1 MLINVSLLVTL
12 PSSYWYL
19 QHFDIVKI
27 AKTIDWF
34 NMMSYDLH
42 GTWDST
48 NKWIGP
54 IVQAH
59 TNLTEIDLALSLLWR
74 NDIDPSQV
82 VLGLGFYG
90 RSEWIH

>member
-1 MLINVSLLVTL
+1 MSWTVTL

-19 QHFDIVKI
+19 QHFDIVKM
-27 AKTIDWF
+27 AKTVDWF
-34 NMMSYDLH
+34 NIMSYDLH

-74 NDIDPSQV
+74 NDIDPGQV

-90 RSEWIH
+90 RSE